1 MALFRAPARPLFTPH
16 VLHSRQLQNVILIA
30 FCLILLLF
38 FIYRHKQPAPDE
50 FLPYQTYPQTDDL
63 THNTVTDFFPKSI
76 SKGINSTEDICS
88 SFPKHVLSRIQ
99 PVLKTGHGDNKERL
113 DAQMDSTSACFTP
126 DELIIFS
133 DLDEDIRNHRA
144 IDILADLPSSRYNAT
159 TFKMWGEYLSQ
170 KEMQRNGTLDTEAQT
185 EHVNGWALDKF
196 KFLPMMERA
205 WAMRPNRDFYVF
217 YETDTYIFWDNLFR
231 FLQMYNPDAN
241 VYIGSPS
248 PGRRDPKR
256 RDQGTLF
263 ANGGPGYII
272 SRGAMKTLL
281 QRTTGLFGEYTDEPL
296 STKFSYLNHDDEC
309 CGDSVLGWVM
319 WEQGIPMHGH
329 FPMFSPYALHEIPF
343 NDQHWCQPLI
353 TLHKTSP
360 KDMVDLFS
368 WEFNQRKSDRPL
380 LYSDIWQ
387 FHKPGTSP
395 VREAWDGGRFNAY
408 DPPGAIADSSE
419 QCSQAC
425 DVDDNCFQWKWA
437 GADDK
442 KCTLL
447 GSIQYGKERKV
458 ETELKDRNAGISNR
472 AGWNKDRIRKWQ
484 ESRECSKIA
493 WVGAN
498 INRKL

>member
-1 MALFRAPARPLFTPH
+1 MALFRTPSRPLFTPH

-30 FCLILLLF
+30 SCLILLLF
-38 FIYRHKQPAPDE
+38 FIYRHEQPTPAE
-50 FLPYQTYPQTDDL
+50 ILPYQTYPLTDDF
-63 THNTVTDFFPKSI
+63 THHTVTDFFPNSVPT
-76 SKGINSTEDICS
+76 GINSTEDICR

-113 DAQMDSTSACFTP
+113 DAQMDSISACFTP

-133 DLDEDIRNHRA
+133 DLGDDIRNHRA
-144 IDILADLPSSRYNAT
+144 IDILADLPSSHYNAT

-170 KEMQRNGTLDTEAQT
+170 KEMQRSGILDTEAQT
-185 EHVNGWALDKF
+185 EHINGWALDKF

-241 VYIGSPS
+241 VYMGSPS

-281 QRTTGLFGEYTDEPL
+281 QRSTGLFGEYADEPL

-309 CGDSVLGWVM
+309 CGDSVLGWAM
-319 WEQGIPMHGH
+319 WEQGIPMH
-329 FPMFSPYALHEIPF
+329 ALVPATD
-343 NDQHWCQPLI
+343 NAAQ
-353 TLHKTSP
+353 
-360 KDMVDLFS
+360 
-368 WEFNQRKSDRPL
+368 
-380 LYSDIWQ
+380 DISERYGGFVQ
-387 FHKPGTSP
+387 LGVQSTESRCTTPI
-395 VREAWDGGRFNAY
+395 REAWDGGRFNAY
-408 DPPGAIADSSE
+408 NPPGTDIDSSE

-425 DVDDNCFQWKWA
+425 DQDNNCLQWKWA
-437 GADDK
+437 GADDQR
-442 KCTLL
+442 CTLL
-447 GSIQYGKERKV
+447 GSIQHGKEREVDKASKYK
-458 ETELKDRNAGISNR
+458 ENAGIINKS
-472 AGWNKDRIRKWQ
+472 GWNENRIREWR
-484 ESRECSKIA
+484 ESRECNKIT

-498 INRKL
+498 VNRKL